1 MWTLKLHCIM
11 LFSLA
16 IHVHVFVNKWMR
28 GVIIQESLQIVADVA
43 WFN

>member
-28 GVIIQESLQIVADVA
+28 GVIQESLQIVADVA